1 MKSGSPENS
10 STDVKPI
17 AIMYTKEERRNLIR
31 YIIFTYLLFWVL
43 LGVTGFLLLALLLFI
58 IHKTELLNTSNE
70 N

>member
-1 MKSGSPENS
+1 
-10 STDVKPI
+10 
-17 AIMYTKEERRNLIR
+17 MYTKEERRNLIR